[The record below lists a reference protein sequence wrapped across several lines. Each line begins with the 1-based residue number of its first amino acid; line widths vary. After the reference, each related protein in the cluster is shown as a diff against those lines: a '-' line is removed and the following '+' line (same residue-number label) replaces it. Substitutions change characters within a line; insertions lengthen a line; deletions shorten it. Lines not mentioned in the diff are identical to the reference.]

1 VEAAPVNDARLSALR
16 RHLGALTLGRAK
28 SGEFRMNSLRPCEA
42 LIYIMIVVSASD
54 RDMKDEEL
62 ERIGHILD
70 IWPVFEDFPKERLLG
85 VAREC
90 QQLLQ
95 QPNGL
100 DRVFA
105 MVRSELPQ
113 RLHDTAYA
121 LAFEVAA
128 VDLEMRLE
136 ELRIL
141 QLLRRNLQLDQP
153 TVAAIER
160 AAKARSR
167 MLD

>member
-1 VEAAPVNDARLSALR
+1 
-16 RHLGALTLGRAK
+16 
-28 SGEFRMNSLRPCEA
+28 MNSLGPCKA

-54 RDMKDEEL
+54 REMKDEEL

-70 IWPVFEDFPKERLLG
+70 IWPVFEDFPKERLLS
-85 VAREC
+85 VSREC
-90 QQLLQ
+90 QQILQ
-95 QPNGL
+95 QPDGL

-105 MVRSELPQ
+105 VVRNELPR

-141 QLLRRNLQLDQP
+141 QLLRRNLELDQP
-153 TVAAIER
+153 TIDAIER
-160 AAKARSR
+160 AAKARHR
-167 MLD
+167 MLN

>member
-1 VEAAPVNDARLSALR
+1 VEAAPVNDACLSALR
-16 RHLGALTLGRAK
+16 RHIGALTLGGAK
-28 SGEFRMNSLRPCEA
+28 SGEFRMNSLGPCKA

-70 IWPVFEDFPKERLLG
+70 IWPVFEDFPKERLLA
-85 VAREC
+85 VSREC

-95 QPNGL
+95 QPDGL

-105 MVRSELPQ
+105 VVRNELPK

-136 ELRIL
+136 ELRVL
-141 QLLRRNLQLDQP
+141 QLLRRNLELDQP
-153 TVAAIER
+153 TIEAIER
-160 AAKARSR
+160 AAKARHR
-167 MLD
+167 MLN

>member
-1 VEAAPVNDARLSALR
+1 VWAAPVNDTRLSALR
-16 RHLGALTLGRAK
+16 QHIGALTLGRAK
-28 SGEFRMNSLRPCEA
+28 SGEFRMNSLGPCKA

-62 ERIGHILD
+62 ERIGHIVD
-70 IWPVFEDFPKERLLG
+70 IWPVFEDFPKDRLLAI
-85 VAREC
+85 AREC

-95 QPNGL
+95 QPDGL

-105 MVRSELPQ
+105 VVRSELPQ

-141 QLLRRNLQLDQP
+141 QLLRRNLDLDQP
-153 TVAAIER
+153 TIDAIER
-160 AAKARSR
+160 AAKARHR
-167 MLD
+167 MLN

>member
-1 VEAAPVNDARLSALR
+1 
-16 RHLGALTLGRAK
+16 
-28 SGEFRMNSLRPCEA
+28 MNSLGPCKA

-105 MVRSELPQ
+105 VVRSELPQ

-153 TVAAIER
+153 TIDAIER

-167 MLD
+167 MLN

>member
-1 VEAAPVNDARLSALR
+1 
-16 RHLGALTLGRAK
+16 
-28 SGEFRMNSLRPCEA
+28 MNSLGPCKA

-54 RDMKDEEL
+54 RDMTDEEL
-62 ERIGHILD
+62 GRIGVVVD
-70 IWPVFEDFPKERLLG
+70 TWPVFEDFPKERLLD
-85 VAREC
+85 VSQEC

-95 QPNGL
+95 LPDGL
-100 DRVFA
+100 DRVLA
-105 MVRSELPQ
+105 IVRDELPV

-141 QLLRRNLQLDQP
+141 QLLRRSLKIDEA
-153 TVAAIER
+153 TIGAIER
-160 AAKARSR
+160 AAKARHRTLS
-167 MLD
+167 

>member
-1 VEAAPVNDARLSALR
+1 
-16 RHLGALTLGRAK
+16 
-28 SGEFRMNSLRPCEA
+28 MNSLGPCKA

-54 RDMKDEEL
+54 REMTDQEL
-62 ERIGHILD
+62 ARIGNVVD
-70 IWPVFEDFPKERLLG
+70 TWPVFEDFPKDRLIE
-85 VAREC
+85 VSREC

-95 QPNGL
+95 RPDGL

-105 MVRSELPQ
+105 VVAAELPH

-141 QLLRRNLQLDQP
+141 QLLRRNLELDQD
-153 TVAAIER
+153 TVGAIER
-160 AAKARSR
+160 AAKARHR
-167 MLD
+167 TLT

>member
-1 VEAAPVNDARLSALR
+1 
-16 RHLGALTLGRAK
+16 
-28 SGEFRMNSLRPCEA
+28 MNSLGPCKA

-70 IWPVFEDFPKERLLG
+70 IWPVFEDFPKEKLIP

-105 MVRSELPQ
+105 VVRNELPQ

-136 ELRIL
+136 ELRVL
-141 QLLRRNLQLDQP
+141 QLLRRNLKLDQP
-153 TVAAIER
+153 TIEAIER
-160 AAKARSR
+160 AAKARHR
-167 MLD
+167 MLN

>member
-1 VEAAPVNDARLSALR
+1 
-16 RHLGALTLGRAK
+16 
-28 SGEFRMNSLRPCEA
+28 MNSLGPCKA

-54 RDMKDEEL
+54 RDMTDREL
-62 ERIGHILD
+62 ARIGTVVD
-70 IWPVFEDFPKERLLG
+70 IWPVFEDFPKERLLD
-85 VAREC
+85 VSQEC
-90 QQLLQ
+90 QRLLQ
-95 QPNGL
+95 QADGL

-105 MVRSELPQ
+105 VVRKELPP

-141 QLLRRNLQLDQP
+141 QLLRRSLKIDDA
-153 TVAAIER
+153 TIGAIER
-160 AAKARSR
+160 AAKARHR
-167 MLD
+167 TLT

>member
-1 VEAAPVNDARLSALR
+1 
-16 RHLGALTLGRAK
+16 
-28 SGEFRMNSLRPCEA
+28 MNSLGPCKA

-54 RDMKDEEL
+54 RDMTDEEL
-62 ERIGHILD
+62 GRIGVVVD
-70 IWPVFEDFPKERLLG
+70 TWPVFEDFPKERLLD
-85 VAREC
+85 VSQEC

-95 QPNGL
+95 LPDGL
-100 DRVFA
+100 DRVLA
-105 MVRSELPQ
+105 IVRDELPA

-141 QLLRRNLQLDQP
+141 QLLRRSLKIDEA
-153 TVAAIER
+153 TIGAIER
-160 AAKARSR
+160 AAKARHRTLS
-167 MLD
+167 

>member
-1 VEAAPVNDARLSALR
+1 
-16 RHLGALTLGRAK
+16 
-28 SGEFRMNSLRPCEA
+28 MNSLEPCKA

-70 IWPVFEDFPKERLLG
+70 IWPVFEDFPKERLLA
-85 VAREC
+85 VSREC

-95 QPNGL
+95 QPDGL

-105 MVRSELPQ
+105 VVRNELPT

-136 ELRIL
+136 ELRVL
-141 QLLRRNLQLDQP
+141 QLLRRNLELDQP
-153 TVAAIER
+153 TIDAIER
-160 AAKARSR
+160 AAKARHR
-167 MLD
+167 MLN

>member
-1 VEAAPVNDARLSALR
+1 
-16 RHLGALTLGRAK
+16 
-28 SGEFRMNSLRPCEA
+28 MNSLGPCKA

-54 RDMKDEEL
+54 RDMTDQEL
-62 ERIGHILD
+62 GRIGNVVD
-70 IWPVFEDFPKERLLG
+70 TWPVFEDFPKDRLVG
-85 VAREC
+85 VSREC

-95 QPNGL
+95 QPDGL

-105 MVRSELPQ
+105 VVRSELPH

-141 QLLRRNLQLDQP
+141 QLLRRNLELDQA
-153 TVAAIER
+153 TIEAIER
-160 AAKARSR
+160 AAKARHR
-167 MLD
+167 TLT

>member
-1 VEAAPVNDARLSALR
+1 
-16 RHLGALTLGRAK
+16 
-28 SGEFRMNSLRPCEA
+28 MNSLGPCKA

-70 IWPVFEDFPKERLLG
+70 IWPVFEDFPKERLLA
-85 VAREC
+85 VSREC

-95 QPNGL
+95 QPDGL

-105 MVRSELPQ
+105 VVRNELPQ

-136 ELRIL
+136 ELRVL
-141 QLLRRNLQLDQP
+141 QLLRRNLELDQP
-153 TVAAIER
+153 TIDAIER
-160 AAKARSR
+160 AAKARHR
-167 MLD
+167 MLN

>member
-1 VEAAPVNDARLSALR
+1 
-16 RHLGALTLGRAK
+16 
-28 SGEFRMNSLRPCEA
+28 MNSLGPCKA

-54 RDMKDEEL
+54 RDMTDREL
-62 ERIGHILD
+62 ARIGTVVD
-70 IWPVFEDFPKERLLG
+70 IWPVFEDFPKERLLD
-85 VAREC
+85 VSQEC
-90 QQLLQ
+90 QRLLQ
-95 QPNGL
+95 QPDGL

-105 MVRSELPQ
+105 VVRKELPP

-141 QLLRRNLQLDQP
+141 QLLRRSLKIDDA
-153 TVAAIER
+153 TIGAIER
-160 AAKARSR
+160 AAKARHR
-167 MLD
+167 TLT

>member
-1 VEAAPVNDARLSALR
+1 
-16 RHLGALTLGRAK
+16 
-28 SGEFRMNSLRPCEA
+28 MNSLGPCKA

-54 RDMKDEEL
+54 RDMTDEEL
-62 ERIGHILD
+62 ARIGNVVD
-70 IWPVFEDFPKERLLG
+70 TWPVFEDFPKDKLVG
-85 VAREC
+85 VSREC

-95 QPNGL
+95 QPDGL
-100 DRVFA
+100 DRVFTV
-105 MVRSELPQ
+105 VRSELPH

-141 QLLRRNLQLDQP
+141 QLLRRNLELDQA
-153 TVAAIER
+153 TIEAIER
-160 AAKARSR
+160 AAKARHR
-167 MLD
+167 TLT